1 MKRVLLFFTLLLGT
15 MFAEAQCDAPTGLG
29 YNCEENVPGYS
40 YHWRVTMYWDAVDG
54 AEYYD
59 VYVNGQWFG
68 YSIGGTTYIAGSNNT
83 GSFVFTVKTIC
94 SDGESEM
101 SEPCTVIVGPTVT
114 VCDTPTGLGY
124 ICEEDVPGFE
134 HKWKVTLS
142 WDAVEGAEYYN
153 VYVNGEFFGMAT
165 EGNYIVAG
173 YDTEGTYYFTVQT
186 VCSDGQSDFSEP
198 YTFVIATDAVPEY
211 GTSFEIYP
219 NPVRDNLIINTEETI
234 ESVAIYN
241 MIGVLVK
248 EQCYDNNNIDVADI
262 AKGVYVIRIK
272 TDKGDVVK
280 HFVKD

>member
-1 MKRVLLFFTLLLGT
+1 MKRVLLLFTLLLGVF
-15 MFAEAQCDAPTGLG
+15 FAKAQCDAPTGLG
-29 YNCEENVPGYS
+29 YTCEENVPGYG
-40 YHWRVTMYWDAVDG
+40 YTWKVTMFWDAVEG

-94 SDGESEM
+94 SDGESEL
-101 SEPCTVIVGPTVT
+101 SDPCTVVVGPTVT

-124 ICEEDVPGFE
+124 TCEENVPGYDYQ
-134 HKWKVTLS
+134 WKVTLS

-153 VYVNGEFFGMAT
+153 VYVNGTMAGEAT
-165 EGNYIVAG
+165 ENFYVIG

-186 VCSDGQSDFSEP
+186 VCSDGQSDFTEP
-198 YTFVIATDAVPEY
+198 YTFVVATDAVPEY
-211 GTSFEIYP
+211 ETLFEIYP
-219 NPVRDNLIINTEETI
+219 NPVKNNLIINTEETI
-234 ESVAIYN
+234 EHVAIYN
-241 MIGVLVK
+241 VLGSLVK
-248 EQCYDNNNIDVADI
+248 EQHQNTSNVNVTGI

-272 TDKGDVVK
+272 TNKGEVVK